1 MKVPNYHADLLK
13 ELKNPVFALKYLNAC
28 LEDGDHGVF
37 LLALRHVAEA
47 HGGIGRL
54 AKKAKLNREHLWRML
69 SKRGN
74 PRLENLVQLAHAFGW
89 RLALID
95 KEDSS
100 TLKRAA

>member
-1 MKVPNYHADLLK
+1 MKKPEYYNDLK
-13 ELKNPVFALKYLNAC
+13 KDLKNPVFALRYLNAC

-47 HGGIGRL
+47 HGGVGLL
-54 AKKAKLNREHLWRML
+54 ARKSGLNREHLWRML

-89 RLALID
+89 RLALLN
-95 KEDSS
+95 KENP
-100 TLKRAA
+100 TLNKAA

>member
-1 MKVPNYHADLLK
+1 MKTPNYKEDLHK
-13 ELKNPVFALKYLNAC
+13 ELQDPAFALKYLNAC

-47 HGGIGRL
+47 HGGVGRL
-54 AKKAKLNREHLWRML
+54 AKKAGLNREHLWRLL

-89 RLALID
+89 RLALIAEPESQTR
-95 KEDSS
+95 K
-100 TLKRAA
+100 AA